1 MKIEWTKDFREFVA
15 LLNAHRVKY
24 VLLGGYAVAWHGY
37 PRFTKDIDFFV
48 ERSTENAAA
57 LIRVRG

>member
-24 VLLGGYAVAWHGY
+24 VLLGGYRATWMPY
-37 PRFTKDIDFFV
+37 RCW
-48 ERSTENAAA
+48 S
-57 LIRVRG
+57 